1 MAASPEGRRL
11 TEQHRLEQQQVTNG
25 FLTEFIALWAL
36 LDSARLD
43 DTSPGWIQ
51 AVVRLVQDYRARS
64 ARVAVSYYG
73 AFAAQERP
81 GGAPEL
87 VIPRLWAPAE
97 PVQEP
102 IPLPARA
109 RNRLDPVVGRRD
121 TRTAAQRTNHT
132 DTDRGRV
139 RVTFDD
145 SGLTRSSGRRSR
157 VEIPDLNFE
166 REDRAVRVSMEVT
179 GPVAQKSKTARNK
192 PRVTVRDE
200 SFQAAAGAATRH
212 VLTGGRRSL
221 LTLVEAD
228 PKALGWARV
237 TDGNPC
243 AFCAMLASRG
253 IAYTSEAAAS
263 FKAHDHCA
271 CTAEPA
277 YSRNAPLPG
286 RGSEFQKLWRDN
298 IQGKYSGQE
307 AIRAWRRMYEQMQRD
322 QRRSDVA

>member
-1 MAASPEGRRL
+1 VAASPEGRRL

-81 GGAPEL
+81 GGAPDL
-87 VIPRLWAPAE
+87 VIPRLWAPTE

-102 IPLPARA
+102 IPLPTRA
-109 RNRLDPVVGRRD
+109 RNRLDPAPPQRD
-121 TRTAAQRTNHT
+121 TRTAGQRSNTT

-145 SGLTRSSGRRSR
+145 SGVGSGRRSR
-157 VEIPDLNFE
+157 VEVPDLNFE

-179 GPVAQKSKTARNK
+179 GPAAQKSKTARNM

-200 SFQAAAGAATRH
+200 SFQAAAGAGTRH

-228 PKALGWARV
+228 PQALGWARV

-253 IAYTSEAAAS
+253 PVYGSEAAAGFS
-263 FKAHDHCA
+263 AHDACA
-271 CTAEPA
+271 CTAEPV
-277 YSRNAPLPG
+277 YSRQAPWPG
-286 RGSEFQKLWRDN
+286 RAREFQELWRETTRN
-298 IQGKYSGQE
+298 TSGRDSIN
-307 AIRAWRRMYEQMQRD
+307 AFRRAYEQQQRD
-322 QRRSDVA
+322 ERRRGVA